1 MPREK
6 LDIFGCAAESPTRTG
21 TVRVGGLMGFSEPVA
36 EMGGDPQREYPK
48 FCVRDFCE
56 GGFAFWHI
64 EREAIA
70 AR

>member
-1 MPREK
+1 MFR
-6 LDIFGCAAESPTRTG
+6 L
-21 TVRVGGLMGFSEPVA
+21 
-36 EMGGDPQREYPK
+36 GGDLQVYLHREPIDFRAGINSLAVLVQETREYPK